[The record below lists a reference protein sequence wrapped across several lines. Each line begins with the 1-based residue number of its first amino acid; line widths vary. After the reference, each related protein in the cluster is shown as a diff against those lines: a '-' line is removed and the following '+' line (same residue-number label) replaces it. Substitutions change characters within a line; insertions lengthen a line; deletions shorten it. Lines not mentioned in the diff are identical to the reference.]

1 MQSGHAE
8 VTFASGRFD
17 LAIPA
22 GIDSPA
28 AEVRSARIGVQKADG
43 ATSFSPEW
51 ETLEVTPLT
60 AADPWGQCSG
70 LRVVLACGDELQVE
84 WCAVIYQLRPLAA
97 LWMKVRN
104 LGGQDRR
111 LLRLFVLHANPG
123 AGSTVT
129 SELDPARALVLNN
142 APWMH
147 HPPEEWRFPVPE
159 EDFHRGYWSVGV
171 GEPGGNALI
180 AGIGAPGTSFASIGF
195 VRAQQNLGMEMG
207 GWLWV
212 DRQERPLR
220 LPPGKTF
227 ELQRMVILTAA
238 DMHRG
243 LTQYAD
249 LVCEYLD
256 LRLRHPP
263 YGGIFAAYGGDR
275 SGADDLEKHP
285 LTEKRIQTLR
295 RVVDTH
301 LQPYGLDTFKTQL
314 AGLSSGPPGMSLREE
329 WTSLPIAP
337 VEEGL
342 IELVYEKGFTPDI
355 YDSRTDFPNGIEAHV
370 RDLKRRGYRPALV
383 CRPFLNIC
391 SGPPAHDQLAAEL
404 FAMAVER
411 WGYEYLF
418 FDFPRHDYATT
429 DDTHTMA
436 QGIRSRFQAVRD
448 RVGPDVFIEA
458 SSGAGTVIGIA
469 DGFRHAGD
477 WRGGME
483 NWLVRM
489 ACDRYYYHQRWF
501 QLDHEFF
508 DPQLHPFTWGT
519 QGEGGMTATL
529 DRVKMWTSFGA
540 LSGFSWLTGGVIE
553 HVSPERWW
561 IFTRALPVYGPCA
574 RPVDLLEND
583 PPQVWL
589 LEAQTAGMRYQV
601 VGFFNWSE
609 KPRSMRIKLAD
620 LGIRDRKKYLF
631 FNFWEQQLLG
641 PGRRLDFE
649 LAPGSCKVFLFR
661 PLTAEPIW
669 IGTDRHVTGAVGL
682 TGFTYDQESATLE
695 GQCLGPPHTDQS
707 HYIYLPEGLMGTWS
721 RECSIEVPQYRLLK
735 VVVRLDDKGTR
746 KWAVQLQSLRRIL

>member
-1 MQSGHAE
+1 MQNGSAE
-8 VTFASGRFD
+8 VAFANGRFD

-28 AEVRSARIGVQKADG
+28 TEVRSARIGVERADG
-43 ATSFSPEW
+43 ACSFSSEW
-51 ETLEVTPLT
+51 ETLEVEPLS
-60 AADPWGQCSG
+60 ASDRWGPCLG
-70 LRVVLACGDELQVE
+70 LKVVLALADELQVE
-84 WCAVIYQLRPLAA
+84 WCAVIYQPRPLAA

-104 LGGQDRR
+104 LGGQDQR
-111 LLRLFVLHANPG
+111 LLRLFVLQILAPDRRSWQSWIRRGLLFSTMPRGCTILQRSG
-123 AGSTVT
+123 AFPSPMGTSTV
-129 SELDPARALVLNN
+129 V
-142 APWMH
+142 
-147 HPPEEWRFPVPE
+147 
-159 EDFHRGYWSVGV
+159 
-171 GEPGGNALI
+171 
-180 AGIGAPGTSFASIGF
+180 IGALAWENRKATPWLPESASRAPPSRASDSCADSKTS
-195 VRAQQNLGMEMG
+195 VWKMG

-243 LTQYAD
+243 LTEYAD
-249 LVCEYLD
+249 LVCKYLD
-256 LRLRHPP
+256 LKLHHPP
-263 YGGIFAAYGGDR
+263 YGGIFAAYGGDT
-275 SGADDLEKHP
+275 SGADDLEKCP
-285 LTEKRIQTLR
+285 LTEKRIETLR

-391 SGPPAHDQLAAEL
+391 SGPPAYDELAAEL

-436 QGIRSRFQAVRD
+436 QGIRSRFQAERD
-448 RVGPDVFIEA
+448 RVGPEIFIEA
-458 SSGAGTVIGIA
+458 SSGAGTVLGLA

-574 RPVDLLEND
+574 HPVDLLEND
-583 PPQVWL
+583 PPRVWL
-589 LEAQTAGMRYQV
+589 LEAETAGMRYQV

-609 KPRSMRIKLAD
+609 KPQSVRIKLAD

-631 FNFWEQQLLG
+631 FSFWEQQLLG

-649 LAPGSCKVFLFR
+649 LPPSSCKVFLFR
-661 PLTAEPIW
+661 SMAAEPIW
-669 IGTDRHVTGAVGL
+669 IATDRHVTGAIGL
-682 TGFTYDQESATLE
+682 TGFSYDKKNATLE
-695 GQCLGPPHTDQS
+695 GRCVGPPHTDQF
-707 HYIYLPEGLMGTWS
+707 HYIYLPEGLMATSSQGTS
-721 RECSIEVPQYRLLK
+721 LEVPQYRLLK
-735 VVVRLDDKGTR
+735 VGVRLDGTGA
-746 KWAVQLQSLRRIL
+746 KSWSVQLQSRRKIL